1 MDKPTLGY
9 YTDVFMAV
17 NDRFLPFW
25 AKKPSKLVDMGNK
38 TQKLLIDEL
47 INTKII
53 IEGGPRNSWDLPLNK
68 KLHLVYN
75 ELENN
80 FYESQKIKE
89 WRVFLRQ
96 Q

>member
-1 MDKPTLGY
+1 
-9 YTDVFMAV
+9 MATYIV
-17 NDRFLPFW
+17 ATHFTTHIT
-25 AKKPSKLVDMGNK
+25 
-38 TQKLLIDEL
+38 TQ
-47 INTKII
+47 II